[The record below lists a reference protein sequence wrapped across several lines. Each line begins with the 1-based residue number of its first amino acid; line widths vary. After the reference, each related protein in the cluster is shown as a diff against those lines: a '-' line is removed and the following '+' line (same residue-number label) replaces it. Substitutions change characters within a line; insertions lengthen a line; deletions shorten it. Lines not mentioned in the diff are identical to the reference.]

1 MKKLIAWLLSVICI
15 LQLCGCNGPYRR
27 RMKEYYSND
36 AVFENVSGIIR
47 EIERENYD
55 GEIFDMMVIYLTR
68 ASEAFTKQSHG
79 DVFFR
84 IWGMEEEDWGRA
96 AFKVGDKIDFIS
108 APRYF
113 FDGHK
118 WPIVAIVKDGVTY
131 LEYEKGKAALLDW
144 VEHF

>member
-1 MKKLIAWLLSVICI
+1 
-15 LQLCGCNGPYRR
+15 
-27 RMKEYYSND
+27 
-36 AVFENVSGIIR
+36 
-47 EIERENYD
+47 
-55 GEIFDMMVIYLTR
+55 
-68 ASEAFTKQSHG
+68 
-79 DVFFR
+79 
-84 IWGMEEEDWGRA
+84 MEEEDWGRA

-108 APRYF
+108 APEHF